1 MPHSVNPIPAG
12 YRAVT
17 PYLCVRG
24 AAQAIEF
31 YKKAFGAKELSRMPS
46 PDGRIGHAE
55 IQIGDS
61 MIMLSDEFPEMGG
74 KSAQALG
81 GTPVGI
87 MLYVD
92 NVDAV
97 FERAIAAGA
106 TSKQPPENQFW
117 GDRFGRLTD
126 PFGHDWSVA
135 THIED
140 ITPDEMARRSAE
152 AMKNPGKP
160 ASN

>member
-1 MPHSVNPIPAG
+1 MSSSVNPIPAG
-12 YRAVT
+12 YHAVT

-31 YKKAFGAKELSRMPS
+31 YKKAFGAQELSRMPG

-55 IQIGDS
+55 IKIGDS
-61 MIMLSDEFPEMGG
+61 VIMLSDEFPEMGG
-74 KSAQALG
+74 KSAQSLG

-97 FERAIAAGA
+97 FDRAVAAGA
-106 TSKQPPENQFW
+106 TSKQAPANQFW

-135 THIED
+135 THVED
-140 ITPDEMARRSAE
+140 VEPAEMARRAAE
-152 AMKNPGKP
+152 AMKNPEKC
-160 ASN
+160 S